1 MAGYVVQSL
10 ALRRD
15 KFTKGGAFDWIRKHG
30 YKADKVDIGPHFFRF
45 RQVNPERLAGGRF
58 RTIALGDVA
67 HMTVFYFA

>member
-15 KFTKGGAFDWIRKHG
+15 KFIKGEAFDWIRKHG
-30 YKADKVDIGPHFFRF
+30 YKADKVDVGPHFFRF

-58 RTIALGDVA
+58 RTIALGDVG
-67 HMTVFYFA
+67 HMTVTYM

>member
-15 KFTKGGAFDWIRKHG
+15 KFTKGEAFDWIRKHG

-67 HMTVFYFA
+67 HMTVTYM